1 MPVNKAAKSSGKND
15 KKGTGPPPV
24 LPAYM
29 PPVLLA
35 VLTAVF
41 FWGLITPVSSARH
54 YLWEDF
60 LYYYYPVRMFAAHC
74 LSLGQFPFWNPYVF
88 GGQPFFADIQ
98 TAVLYPFN
106 LIHSLLSG
114 SQTQSFI
121 LLEAIQVLHF
131 FLAGLFT
138 FRFLRLTRANTEG
151 ALLGAITFA
160 FSGYLVTH
168 TIHTTFISVFIWI
181 PLALELLERSL
192 SGGRFR
198 HVIGCAAVLAVSTA
212 GGYPQYNLYLYYVL
226 GLYWLVNEIFA
237 ARQHGFNLIVSS
249 KRAAILLF
257 ITGAAL
263 GANMVSWLPAA
274 ELSEYTPRSEMTYA
288 ASVEHS
294 LEPRMLLKLVAP
306 RFFGTQYPGQNTY
319 WAGGYGS
326 FWETC
331 LFVGLLPLALAL
343 YGLKGALRNRHG
355 AFALVLTV
363 ICLWLALG
371 KYGGLYKLFFHAAP
385 GFGEFRHPGRF
396 AGLVSLGLAL
406 LAARGWTLL
415 AKEKVERGVSFLKNR
430 MFVILSLLAFAVGG
444 AVFWAAALIDEPG
457 TAAVAGSGALG
468 SLVWLIPVAAVLATA
483 AYWRGQGDRLLWLGL
498 LATVLAFGELY
509 WFGVPSISGTVSPER
524 MYRYDSTV
532 RSLEREGESELF
544 RINARSL
551 ENPGV
556 MVLRRNQ
563 GSIHN
568 LFLLE
573 GYNPLQLARRLG
585 DVEKERQF
593 DLLNVKYAIF
603 IDYKQQKAGLRK
615 RENYLPRAWLL
626 GRWRVLDDDAAI
638 LATLNDPEFDYRG
651 EAVLER
657 EPGIETD
664 PAFAAQ
670 RARAEIVKYTPAEIV
685 VRTDCDAAGVLML
698 GEWHYPAWKVYVDG
712 EQARMLRADY
722 ALRAVALGPG
732 THRVRFVYA
741 SDSFRTGLLISL
753 ATVAGLLLAG
763 AISIKLG
770 KF

>member
-1 MPVNKAAKSSGKND
+1 MNKAAKSSGKKSVKD
-15 KKGTGPPPV
+15 TGVPFG
-24 LPAYM
+24 LPSYM
-29 PPVLLA
+29 PVAILA
-35 VLTAVF
+35 ALTVVF
-41 FWGLITPVSSARH
+41 FWCLITPVSSARH

-74 LSLGQFPFWNPYVF
+74 ISLNQFPFWNPYVF

-98 TAVLYPFN
+98 TSVLYPFN
-106 LIHSLLSG
+106 LLHSLLSG
-114 SQTQSFI
+114 SQMQSFL
-121 LLEAIQVLHF
+121 LLESIQVLHF
-131 FLAGLFT
+131 FLAGFFT
-138 FRFLRLTRANTEG
+138 FRFLRLTRVNMEG

-168 TIHTTFISVFIWI
+168 AIHTTFVCVFIWI

-192 SGGRFR
+192 TGGKFR
-198 HVIGCAAVLAVSTA
+198 HVIACAAVLAVSTA

-226 GLYWLVNEIFA
+226 GLYWLIHEIYA
-237 ARQHGFNLIVSS
+237 AGQHGFSFSVSS
-249 KRAAILLF
+249 RRAAILLL

-274 ELSEYTPRSEMTYA
+274 ELSAYTPRSEMTYE

-306 RFFGTQYPGQNTY
+306 RFFGTQYPAGNTY

-343 YGLKGALRNRHG
+343 YGIKGALKNRH
-355 AFALVLTV
+355 AVFPLALTV
-363 ICLWLALG
+363 LCLWLALG
-371 KYGGLYKLFFHAAP
+371 KYGGLYKLFFSVAP

-415 AKEKVERGVSFLKNR
+415 AREQAERGASFLKNR
-430 MFVILSLLAFAVGG
+430 MFAILAVLLLAVGG
-444 AVFWAAALIDEPG
+444 AVVWAAVGIDDP
-457 TAAVAGSGALG
+457 ARAVVASSG
-468 SLVWLIPVAAVLATA
+468 SLASLAWFLPVAAVLSVA
-483 AYWRGQGDRLLWLGL
+483 AYWRGQSVKLGRLGL
-498 LATVLAFGELY
+498 LACLLVFGELY
-509 WFGVPSISGTVSPER
+509 WFGVPSISGNTSPER
-524 MYRYDSTV
+524 MYQHSSTV
-532 RSLEREGESELF
+532 RSLVRDGESELF

-551 ENPGV
+551 ENPSV

-573 GYNPLQLARRLG
+573 GYNPLQLARRLN

-593 DLLNVKYAIF
+593 DLLNVKYSIY
-603 IDYKQQKAGLRK
+603 IDYEKQKAGLEPRTD
-615 RENYLPRAWLL
+615 YLPRAWLL

-638 LATLNDPEFDYRG
+638 LATLNDPVFDHRSEALL
-651 EAVLER
+651 EAV
-657 EPGIETD
+657 PGIEAD
-664 PAFAAQ
+664 PSFSAE
-670 RARAEIVKYTPAEIV
+670 RARAEIETYTPAEIV
-685 VRTDCDAAGVLML
+685 VSTSCDAASILML

-712 EQARMLRADY
+712 REAVMLRADY
-722 ALRAVALGPG
+722 ALRAVALPPG
-732 THRVRFVYA
+732 AHRVQFIYS

-753 ATVAGLLLAG
+753 ASIAGLLLAG
-763 AISIKLG
+763 VVSLKLG